1 LQDSNVNM
9 KIVLWRSDSD
19 HVCGMVPGNRANVLD
34 KKITPEWMREH
45 FGNNLPGWFLQPF
58 CDQMNGG
65 PANSFGAIRS
75 VSQFHAPNLV
85 LLGDAAHA
93 VTSALGQGCN
103 MALESVRVFGKL
115 LDDSVASESTLEKAL
130 AKVPQQFTDVRE
142 RDARAMQHMELLHNL
157 LQGTK
162 AETKVDVFTAVNARV
177 AWGSA
182 FVLGIVQW
190 KLMPNKYRT
199 VPIYDMIYDENV
211 PYSDVLAYVNRVGA
225 LAYGVLAATI
235 AVSASNIWRVLTN
248 VAP

>member
-1 LQDSNVNM
+1 
-9 KIVLWRSDSD
+9 
-19 HVCGMVPGNRANVLD
+19 
-34 KKITPEWMREH
+34 
-45 FGNNLPGWFLQPF
+45 
-58 CDQMNGG
+58 
-65 PANSFGAIRS
+65 
-75 VSQFHAPNLV
+75 
-85 LLGDAAHA
+85 
-93 VTSALGQGCN
+93 
-103 MALESVRVFGKL
+103 VRVFGKL
-115 LDDSVASESTLEKAL
+115 LDDFVASESTVEKAL

-162 AETKVDVFTAVNARV
+162 AETKVDVFTAVHARV

-182 FVLGIVQW
+182 FVLGMVQW

-225 LAYGVLAATI
+225 LAYGVLAAAI
-235 AVSASNIWRVLTN
+235 AVSASKIWHVLTN